1 MTPNYNLRME
11 TAPSVIAKVNAVRA
25 AIRTTLERSSTE
37 PLSRV
42 LSDPVCAPTHV
53 VKVLDVHPCLGK
65 VAGRRLMAGSG
76 VPESATVGDLDDAR
90 RAALASACRCG
101 HG

>member
-1 MTPNYNLRME
+1 ME
-11 TAPSVIAKVNAVRA
+11 TAPSVIEKVNAVRA

-65 VAGRRLMAGSG
+65 VAGRRALRELAIHERTPLGHLDGASQSAVAGY
-76 VPESATVGDLDDAR
+76 
-90 RAALASACRCG
+90 CRCADG
-101 HG
+101 